1 MSPITREILA
11 ARIATLEADSNIS
24 IKEGFYLQTMRL
36 LLAEM
41 DNPAP
46 HHNGMMQLSNELASV
61 KEALR
66 RLAEYARTHAGD
78 IQYTGDHP
86 IAVAEKLAG
95 RELYGIAKQL
105 DTAQAQFESL
115 AGEPV
120 SQPYKLPFEQWLSQ
134 QSEKV
139 DVDCGCVSIEVLMCW
154 MRKAYGAGNYPEIPD
169 GLVMVPKEM
178 TPEMMRAVQI
188 GSELGA
194 YAAANLS
201 GAYGLFAEFWDVAC
215 RAAGNSPVIP
225 DGWINCRERM
235 PEEGQ
240 EIIVMDVTRGEV
252 QSGMIYQ
259 NGRFVDF
266 NEESYEVKSPSHWMP
281 LPAAP
286 QQEGV

>member
-1 MSPITREILA
+1 
-11 ARIATLEADSNIS
+11 
-24 IKEGFYLQTMRL
+24 MRL
-36 LLAEM
+36 LLDAM
-41 DNPAP
+41 DKPAP

-66 RLAEYARTHAGD
+66 RLSAFARSHAGD

-95 RELYGIAKQL
+95 QSFGNAEQL
-105 DTAQAQFESL
+105 DTTPVQFESL
-115 AGEPV
+115 AGDKSV
-120 SQPYKLPFEQWLSQ
+120 SQPCNFP
-134 QSEKV
+134 
-139 DVDCGCVSIEVLMCW
+139 I
-154 MRKAYGAGNYPEIPD
+154 
-169 GLVMVPKEM
+169 EM

-259 NGRFVDF
+259 NGHFVDF

-286 QQEGV
+286 RQDVQSALKHGLKRYDGAMQKMAKREGKS

>member
-1 MSPITREILA
+1 MSPITRETLA

-41 DNPAP
+41 DKPAP

-66 RLAEYARTHAGD
+66 CLSAFARSHAGD

-95 RELYGIAKQL
+95 RELYGNAEQL

-154 MRKAYGAGNYPEIPD
+154 MRKAYVAGNYPVTPD
-169 GLVMVPKEM
+169 GWVMVPKEM
-178 TPEMMRAVQI
+178 APEMMRAVQI

-201 GAYGLFAEFWDVAC
+201 GAYGLFAEFWGVAC
-215 RAAGNSPVIP
+215 RAAGNSPEIP
-225 DGWINCRERM
+225 EGSITLS
-235 PEEGQ
+235 PEGAQ
-240 EIIVMDVTRGEV
+240 LLAEIIGGHAAVVTFLT
-252 QSGMIYQ
+252 M
-259 NGRFVDF
+259 GRPDLAL
-266 NEESYEVKSPSHWMP
+266 EESSKWVEGIDQAAEMVK
-281 LPAAP
+281 A
-286 QQEGV
+286 QEAKS

>member
-1 MSPITREILA
+1 MSPITRETLV

-36 LLAEM
+36 LLDAM
-41 DNPAP
+41 DKPAP

-66 RLAEYARTHAGD
+66 RLSAFARSHAGD

-95 RELYGIAKQL
+95 QSFGNAEQL
-105 DTAQAQFESL
+105 DTTPVQFESL
-115 AGEPV
+115 AGDKSV
-120 SQPYKLPFEQWLSQ
+120 SQPCNFP
-134 QSEKV
+134 
-139 DVDCGCVSIEVLMCW
+139 I
-154 MRKAYGAGNYPEIPD
+154 
-169 GLVMVPKEM
+169 EM

-215 RAAGNSPVIP
+215 RATGNSPVIP

-259 NGRFVDF
+259 NGHFVDF

-286 QQEGV
+286 RQDVQSALKHGLKRYGGAMQKMAKREGKS